1 MFTKVRKLGKR
12 FFITTNIVV
21 CIVFLLSV
29 FQPFL
34 NPDTFWFIG
43 FLSLAFPYLLMV
55 VLGFIIFWLV
65 FKVKLV
71 FISIITLLIGIKQ
84 IGTLFNL
91 SNTKFETVKAADN
104 IRILSW
110 NIKGFEGSPDYNRKQ
125 KLVNAERIYQFI
137 TEQSP
142 DIICFQEFGNY
153 ESPTLK
159 RNYIK
164 GMQNLGYKYYVL
176 SKDYIRGAPFHYT
189 KGNAIF
195 SRHEI
200 LSTERFQF
208 TSNPESMLLANIKV
222 NNDTISVYNTH
233 LQSFKFESS
242 DYNDIAAIKNNDK
255 DIVKASG
262 NIFTKMRRAFRNRGQ
277 QAMFIKDIIDNSTRP
292 EILCCDLNDV
302 PSSYAYWQLRGNRN
316 DAFLEKGYG
325 IGRTFTGLAPTLRID
340 YILADK
346 RFEIVQYKTE
356 QKKLS
361 DHYPVIADIKII
373 KNN

>member
-1 MFTKVRKLGKR
+1 MLTFVRKLGKR
-12 FFITTNIVV
+12 FFITANTVV

-29 FQPFL
+29 FQPYL
-34 NPDTFWFIG
+34 NPNTFWFIG
-43 FLSLAFPYLLMV
+43 FLSLAFPYLLIV
-55 VLGFIIFWLV
+55 VLGFIVFWCI

-71 FISIITLLIGIKQ
+71 LISLITLLIGIKQ

-91 SNTKFETVKAADN
+91 SSSKFQTAKEAGS

-110 NIKGFEGSPDYNRKQ
+110 NIKGFEGLSNYNRKQ

-137 TEQSP
+137 TEVNP
-142 DIICFQEFGNY
+142 DIVCFQEFGNY

-164 GMQNLGYKYYVL
+164 GMESLGYKHYVL
-176 SKDYIRGAPFHYT
+176 SKDYIRGAPFHYS

-195 SRHEI
+195 SKYKI
-200 LSTERFQF
+200 VKTERFQF

-222 NNDTISVYNTH
+222 NDDTIAVYNTH

-242 DYNDIAAIKNNDK
+242 DYNDIATIKNNDK
-255 DIVKASG
+255 NIVKASS
-262 NIFTKMRRAFRNRGQ
+262 NIFSKMRRAFRNRGE
-277 QAMFIKDIIDNSTRP
+277 QAIFIKNIIDNTPIP

-302 PSSYAYWQLRGNRN
+302 PSSYAYWQLRGKRD

-325 IGRTFTGLAPTLRID
+325 IGRTYMGLAPTLRID
-340 YILADK
+340 YILTDK
-346 RFEIVQYKTE
+346 RFEVLQYKTGD
-356 QKKLS
+356 KKLS
-361 DHYPVIADIKII
+361 DHLPVIADIKLLN
-373 KNN
+373 KH